1 LEVFIFKIKKFGV
14 YIFKKRAKM
23 LLFVVTD
30 MMVDSYEVTFGNI
43 FLQLFIYNSLEVQI
57 LGV

>member
-1 LEVFIFKIKKFGV
+1 
-14 YIFKKRAKM
+14 M

>member
-1 LEVFIFKIKKFGV
+1 
-14 YIFKKRAKM
+14 M

-43 FLQLFIYNSLEVQI
+43 WQPFFTVIYL
-57 LGV
+57 